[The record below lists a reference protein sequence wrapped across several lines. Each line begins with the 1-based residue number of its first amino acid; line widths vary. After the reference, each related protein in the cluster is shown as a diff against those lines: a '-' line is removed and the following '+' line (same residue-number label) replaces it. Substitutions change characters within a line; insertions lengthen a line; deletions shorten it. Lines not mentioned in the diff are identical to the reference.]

1 MLPRSVI
8 IPTTQQRRPSDSSSA
23 LPLRTIKHWA
33 MWIQVQCR
41 WPRMSV
47 EASQH
52 HQGKLTPLRLK
63 TSSCLSSAE
72 GNLQQMWLQTAELPA
87 GLGPWIRPIL
97 RLPLWPLSHCLS
109 PPSRQE
115 KTRPRL
121 LLDPVFTACRS
132 CLARPTETLHTLT
145 VLLWKRLGAHWTLA
159 LWPSCKGVCK
169 CNGIKDLRKIGN

>member
-8 IPTTQQRRPSDSSSA
+8 IPTTQQCRPSDSSSA

-115 KTRPRL
+115 NNKASL
-121 LLDPVFTACRS
+121 V
-132 CLARPTETLHTLT
+132 ARPCFYSLPKLSRSADWNIAYFDCPLVKEARGPLNTCSLT
-145 VLLWKRLGAHWTLA
+145 VL
-159 LWPSCKGVCK
+159 
-169 CNGIKDLRKIGN
+169 